1 MRHGNVKKVLK
12 VYALYKGEDIVAD
25 GTIYD
30 IAEQTGISTK
40 TLYFYRTPSW
50 KKRTTGNA
58 KRLVYIGKNTEV
70 LI

>member
-1 MRHGNVKKVLK
+1 MKKSNVKKVLK
-12 VYALYKGEDIVAD
+12 VYALYKGEELVAD

-50 KKRTTGNA
+50 KKRTTENA
-58 KRLVYIGKNTEV
+58 KRLVCIGKNIDK
-70 LI
+70 L